1 MNILKVFLKVK
12 IFNKT
17 IKALFKSKSRIRN
30 AFSKIVSFSKL
41 TSIEREQIEECL
53 LSADVGWEL
62 TEKIIKNLE
71 SSNSDDSWEDIM
83 ICSIKS
89 SVDNINTKCND
100 FKRIVIIVGVNGSGK
115 TTSTVK
121 LAQYFKLNNKKITLV
136 AADTYRPAAIEQLK
150 IWADRININLIS
162 NLNTSDPA
170 SIAYDGSKSGMNK
183 AHDHIIIDTAGR
195 LHTSKNLMNELSKIF
210 RVVKKLTDEVT
221 VCLSLDGNTGQNGLK
236 QVEEFS
242 KYLPIDNIILNKMD
256 GTAKGGVVLSILNNL
271 SLPISFLGFGEQY
284 DDFEEFDIDKYL
296 DTLIR
301 K

>member
-41 TSIEREQIEECL
+41 TSTEREQIEECL

-89 SVDNINTKCND
+89 SVDNINTKYND

-115 TTSTVK
+115 TTSAVK

-170 SIAYDGSKSGMNK
+170 SIAYDGSKSGINK

-210 RVVKKLTDEVT
+210 RVVKKITDEVT
-221 VCLSLDGNTGQNGLK
+221 VCLSIDGNTGQNGLK

-256 GTAKGGVVLSILNNL
+256 GTAKGGIVLSILNNL

>member
-1 MNILKVFLKVK
+1 VNILKVFLKVK

-41 TSIEREQIEECL
+41 TSTEREQIEECL

-71 SSNSDDSWEDIM
+71 SSNPDDSWEDNM

-89 SVDNINTKCND
+89 SVDNINTKYND

-115 TTSTVK
+115 TTSAVK

-221 VCLSLDGNTGQNGLK
+221 VCLSIDGNTGQNGLK

-256 GTAKGGVVLSILNNL
+256 GTAKGGIVLSILNNL
-271 SLPISFLGFGEQY
+271 SLPLSFLGFGEQY

>member
-1 MNILKVFLKVK
+1 M
-12 IFNKT
+12 FNKT
-17 IKALFKSKSRIRN
+17 IKSFFKTKSRIRN
-30 AFSKIVSFSKL
+30 VLSNIVSFSKL

-62 TEKIIKNLE
+62 TEKIIENLK
-71 SSNSDDSWEDIM
+71 SSKSHDTWEDIM
-83 ICSIKS
+83 ISSIKS
-89 SVDNINTKCND
+89 SVNNINIKHDD

-115 TTSTVK
+115 TTSTAK
-121 LAQYFKLNNKKITLV
+121 LAQYFKLNYKKITLV

-170 SIAYDGSKSGMNK
+170 SIAYDGSKSGLNK
-183 AHDHIIIDTAGR
+183 EHDHIIIDTAGR

-210 RVVKKLTDEVT
+210 RVVKKLSDKVT
-221 VCLSLDGNTGQNGLK
+221 VCLSIDGNTGQNGLK
-236 QVEEFS
+236 QVEEFN

-256 GTAKGGVVLSILNNL
+256 GTAKGGIVLSILNNL
-271 SLPISFLGFGEQY
+271 SLPISFLGFGEKY

>member
-1 MNILKVFLKVK
+1 VK

-17 IKALFKSKSRIRN
+17 INSLFKTKSRIRN

-41 TSIEREQIEECL
+41 TRTEREQIEECL

-62 TEKIIKNLE
+62 TEKIIGNLE
-71 SSNSDDSWEDIM
+71 SNKSEDTWEDIM
-83 ICSIKS
+83 ISSIKS
-89 SVDNINTKCND
+89 SVNNINIKYEA

-221 VCLSLDGNTGQNGLK
+221 VCLSIDGNTGQNGLK

-256 GTAKGGVVLSILNNL
+256 GTAKGGIVLSILNNL
-271 SLPISFLGFGEQY
+271 SLPLSFLGFGEQY